1 MASTAPLIWAA
12 HNSRVAA
19 KACPK
24 EREVMFRLG
33 VLVSVIFFGL
43 LVMAQDVQ
51 TDYDHNFNFA
61 QVHTFAVKIGTSWGN
76 PLSEQRAIDT
86 VTKAL
91 TQKGWS
97 PADASTADAQVVIH
111 GASQTKKSLDT
122 FYSGGSW
129 GGYGWGGWGYG
140 AGPGTATT
148 TVNEYKVG
156 TMVVD
161 IFNAKDKK
169 LVFRGVGQDEVSDK
183 PEKNEKKIEKA
194 TEKMFKNFPPK
205 PKEGK
210 D

>member
-1 MASTAPLIWAA
+1 
-12 HNSRVAA
+12 
-19 KACPK
+19 
-24 EREVMFRLG
+24 MFKLG
-33 VLVSVIFFGL
+33 VFFSVIFFGL
-43 LVMAQDVQ
+43 LVTAQDVQ
-51 TDYDHNFNFA
+51 TDYDHSFNFS
-61 QVHTFAVKIGTSWGN
+61 QLHTFAVKIGTSWGN

-111 GASQTKKSLDT
+111 GASQTKQSLDT
-122 FYSGGSW
+122 FYSGGGW
-129 GGYGWGGWGYG
+129 GGYGWGGWG
-140 AGPGTATT
+140 APGTSTT

-194 TEKMFKNFPPK
+194 TEKMFKNFPPQ
-205 PKEGK
+205 PKAEK